1 MIPLELCREV
11 SQAPKIS
18 RVYLLTFLNFWVPQP
33 KILSVRMVNYIY
45 SSECCAGFW
54 IPGVTPHGHDILT
67 FLHVTR
73 FNLLIFVK
81 DFCSVHEGCW
91 SLLLLFFFFF
101 AMILSF
107 FWYQGYAGLKTSWE
121 LFPLLFPGRLCIEL
135 VLCLKCLLEC
145 DDEAVYVWISSLL
158 EDI

>member
-91 SLLLLFFFFF
+91 SLLLLFFFFCNDF
-101 AMILSF
+101 VF
-107 FWYQGYAGLKTSWE
+107 FLVSGLCWPQNK
-121 LFPLLFPGRLCIEL
+121 LGAIP
-135 VLCLKCLLEC
+135 
-145 DDEAVYVWISSLL
+145 SSLSWKTL
-158 EDI
+158 YRIGVVS